1 MGYQTHKAAIAAL
14 ARMAATGQP
23 TRGSARSSLLRLG
36 LCLGAILLLGLAITL
51 PPQTVS
57 AGIANF
63 SKVGSALD
71 SPSPLLTPVKSK
83 GKGKAKG
90 KGKGKYKGK
99 RGKSAVKHGGPHGK
113 ALKSSRKKS
122 YSTRRVHTKKVY
134 SSKRYRKG
142 YARGKV
148 VVVRP
153 VRRWYR
159 KPYYGNFFA
168 GVALGTILGVTAV
181 GIAPVAPSSD
191 LCWYWSDS
199 YMNRGYWDY
208 CY

>member
-36 LCLGAILLLGLAITL
+36 LCLGAILLLGFAITL
-51 PPQTVS
+51 PPQTVW
-57 AGIANF
+57 AGVTNL
-63 SKVGSALD
+63 SKAGSALD
-71 SPSPLLTPVKSK
+71 SASPLLPPVKSK
-83 GKGKAKG
+83 GKGKHAGKG
-90 KGKGKYKGK
+90 KGKGK
-99 RGKSAVKHGGPHGK
+99 SASQYGGPHGK
-113 ALKSSRKKS
+113 ALKSSGKKS
-122 YSTRRVHTKKVY
+122 YSTKRVHTK
-134 SSKRYRKG
+134 KG

-153 VRRWYR
+153 VRHWHRR
-159 KPYYGNFFA
+159 PYYGNVFA
-168 GVALGTILGVTAV
+168 GVALGTLIGVAAV
-181 GIAPVAPSSD
+181 GIAPVAPSPE
-191 LCWYWSDS
+191 LCWYWSDP

>member
-1 MGYQTHKAAIAAL
+1 MGYQTHKAATTAL
-14 ARMAATGQP
+14 PRMVGTCQP
-23 TRGSARSSLLRLG
+23 TRGCARSSLLRLG
-36 LCLGAILLLGLAITL
+36 LCLGAILLLGFAITL

-57 AGIANF
+57 AGIANL
-63 SKVGSALD
+63 SKAGSALD
-71 SPSPLLTPVKSK
+71 SASPLLTPVKSK
-83 GKGKAKG
+83 GKGKG
-90 KGKGKYKGK
+90 KGKGKYTGKGK
-99 RGKSAVKHGGPHGK
+99 GGKSAIKHGGPHGK
-113 ALKSSRKKS
+113 TLKYPARKS
-122 YSTRRVHTKKVY
+122 YSSKRVYTKKGY
-134 SSKRYRKG
+134 SSKRYKKG